1 MRSSVSNISE
11 RGVEWERE
19 REIVNPERNWIGVII
34 KYSEGG
40 GEMIDAPLCSHTLI
54 TTQLLLLFF
63 FFLKLNV

>member
-1 MRSSVSNISE
+1 MRSSVSDISE
-11 RGVEWERE
+11 RGVEWE